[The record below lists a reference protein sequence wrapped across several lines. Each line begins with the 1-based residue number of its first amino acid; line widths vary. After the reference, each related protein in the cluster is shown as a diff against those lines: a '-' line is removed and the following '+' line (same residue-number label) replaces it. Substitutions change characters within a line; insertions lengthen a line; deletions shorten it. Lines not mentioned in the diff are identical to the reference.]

1 MIANGTYR
9 ARATGGEYGE
19 SKNKG
24 TTFVKVG
31 FVITKGGEEEG
42 SQISWDGYFTER
54 TQERTIQALK
64 YCGCTFPG
72 GDITNLT
79 GIDANEVEI
88 VVEHEDYENA
98 QGEPRTRARVAWV
111 NNPGAFGI
119 SEEQKLT
126 GAKLSSFAAK
136 MKGQLLAAAKKTS
149 SPNGAAP
156 KSKSPPDDFNY
167 GSADDIPF

>member
-1 MIANGTYR
+1 MRNILKEFVFPSDVR
-9 ARATGGEYGE
+9 ALPPADDRTPLIFQIVSNLFNEDMLLYY
-19 SKNKG
+19 
-24 TTFVKVG
+24 TTA
-31 FVITKGGEEEG
+31 
-42 SQISWDGYFTER
+42 QR
-54 TQERTIQALK
+54 P
-64 YCGCTFPG
+64 PG